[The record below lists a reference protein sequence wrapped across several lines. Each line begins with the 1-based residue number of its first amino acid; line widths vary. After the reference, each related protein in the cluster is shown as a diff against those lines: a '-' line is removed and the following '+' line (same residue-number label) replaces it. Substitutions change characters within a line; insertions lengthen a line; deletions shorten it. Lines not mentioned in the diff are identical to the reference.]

1 MAEAGTTLTDYIVDA
16 DGTTVRLN
24 GRDDAGRDF
33 SLRLSIDQVGSLMMT
48 LPQILT
54 QAVRTRYR
62 DDSLR
67 YVFGLGSWTLETTP
81 DAAML
86 VLNLSTIDGFNGSF
100 GLSRSI
106 MGDLAGA
113 LADEQATGEANRTLL
128 IN

>member
-113 LADEQATGEANRTLL
+113 LADEQATGEANRTP
-128 IN
+128 

>member
-86 VLNLSTIDGFNGSF
+86 VLNLSTTDGFNASF

>member
-86 VLNLSTIDGFNGSF
+86 VLNLSTIDGFNASF